1 MQYDTTPSFLLA
13 LQQRFQLLIWSC
25 LDADLGRS
33 AGFYAERYYSIDRDN
48 HDARHLY
55 ATSLLKLGQPHS
67 ALHLVNTSPDG
78 RCGGCSEIKYRCC
91 TVLGRHRQAREAL
104 LESLSDPQYTSS
116 LSNMN
121 REARVFPDEAIMHC
135 RAGNMALKG
144 NLRDQAGP
152 SFRRALALNPLL
164 WEAFEGL
171 CALGTIPEIQ
181 ELFPAKPPPVKR
193 APPMPPEDLQ
203 KRNIP
208 LATGVGFFTPEVGTA
223 GGLFRQTQ
231 PFRLGGHSTPR
242 EGLGPND
249 TFNVENSML
258 HAEVRPSRQPPPQ
271 ASQPN
276 HPPMSR
282 PLSSADESGPVQKKL
297 RSGTLQRAGGE
308 AKSPKPSDDRSKKA
322 RARPALILANFFSSS
337 GRNSQ
342 SKTTHT
348 RNASGAL
355 KSDREQS
362 IGTRR
367 STRLLSGSSNK
378 STHAA
383 KSSLPRR
390 RQAHTRT
397 RSTESE
403 MDDDQVPEGP
413 AYSTS
418 PPSIAR
424 SPISDTSPAPSTW
437 TAADE
442 QAAQEAFDIEQA
454 DEYIYNLMRLI
465 ASATR
470 ALALYDMAT
479 CLKEIDKLPHV
490 HQRSGSVMV
499 MVGKCHY
506 ELTEY
511 ATAERSFDIVREL
524 EPYRVWDMEVYSTLL
539 WHLRREVQLS
549 FLAQELLATD
559 SRSPEA
565 WIAVGNCFSQQ
576 KEKAEALT
584 CFRRAVQLDPTCAYA
599 FTLSGHE
606 IVDDDTDKA
615 MSFFQSALHA
625 DPRSYNAWYGLGVCY
640 LRKNKLRVAEYHF
653 RKALEIHPNNAVLLG
668 CVAVAIERRGDRDT
682 ALALYEQAVRTS
694 PDNALVRYRRA
705 KILIAKKRYKR
716 AAEDLEYLRDLT
728 PEESNVIFQLAKVYR
743 LLGDEL
749 KAAQLLAVARDLSP
763 KSVNKIKKLIDTVK
777 DEEAVEEEMDEG

>member
-13 LQQRFQLLIWSC
+13 LQQRFQVLIWSC
-25 LDADLGRS
+25 LDADLGQS
-33 AGFYAERYYSIDRDN
+33 AAFYAERYYSIDRDN

-55 ATSLLKLGQPHS
+55 ATSLLRLGQPHS
-67 ALHLVNTSPDG
+67 ALHLVNAPPDG

-91 TVLGRHRQAREAL
+91 TVLGRHRQAQEAL
-104 LESLSDPQYTSS
+104 QESLSDPQYTSS
-116 LSNMN
+116 LSNMT

-171 CALGTIPEIQ
+171 CAVGTVAEIQ

-193 APPMPPEDLQ
+193 APAMPPEAFPN
-203 KRNIP
+203 RHIP
-208 LATGVGFFTPEVGTA
+208 MATGVGFFTPEAGTST
-223 GGLFRQTQ
+223 GLFRQPQ
-231 PFRLGGHSTPR
+231 PFVLGMHSTPR

-258 HAEVRPSRQPPPQ
+258 YPELRPNRQQPAQ
-271 ASQPN
+271 SSQTN
-276 HPPMSR
+276 HPPMAR
-282 PLSSADESGPVQKKL
+282 PLSSADESGPAQKRL
-297 RSGTLQRAGGE
+297 RGATRQRAGDE
-308 AKSPKPSDDRSKKA
+308 LKSSRSSDDRSKK
-322 RARPALILANFFSSS
+322 
-337 GRNSQ
+337 
-342 SKTTHT
+342 SKTTST
-348 RNASGAL
+348 RNVPGAL
-355 KSDREQS
+355 KSDREPS
-362 IGTRR
+362 LGTRR

-383 KSSLPRR
+383 KSSLSRR
-390 RQAHTRT
+390 HPAHART

-403 MDDDQVPEGP
+403 MDDEAPEGS
-413 AYSTS
+413 AYATS

-424 SPISDTSPAPSTW
+424 SPTSDASAPSNW
-437 TAADE
+437 TVADE
-442 QAAQEAFDIEQA
+442 QAAQEAFDLEQA

-511 ATAERSFDIVREL
+511 ASAERSFSIVREL

-576 KEKAEALT
+576 KERAEALT

-606 IVDDDTDKA
+606 MVDEDTDKA
-615 MSFFQSALHA
+615 MSFFQSALRA
-625 DPRSYNAWYGLGVCY
+625 DPRSYNAWYGLGTCY
-640 LRKNKLRVAEYHF
+640 LRKNKLRIAEYHF

-668 CVAVAIERRGDRDT
+668 CVALAIERRGDRDT

-705 KILIAKKRYKR
+705 KILIAKKRYKL

-777 DEEAVEEEMDEG
+777 DEEAVDEEMDEG